1 MSKDLA
7 WKLLQVNLR
16 LTFG

>member
-1 MSKDLA
+1 MSKDIA
-7 WKLLQVNLR
+7 WTLLQVNLR